1 MKNLRSGRHLGAIAA
16 IVMIAAG
23 ALSPACASAQ
33 DLSDD
38 WKFHGSIFLWMPTLS
53 GTATVSGNNTTD
65 FDVNFSK
72 ILNTLKMGAMG
83 NIEAQKGRWGAYA
96 NLIYLHLEGATATTR
111 DQAIDGV
118 PVPATI
124 NLNTDVDLK
133 GVISTFGGSYRLL
146 AEPGSS
152 FDVVAGAR
160 YLWLDATL
168 NYDLSVDFGSLAGP
182 RRTGSRSASGNTWDG
197 IVGVKGRQAFGDNR
211 EWFVPYYADVGT
223 GQSKLTYQAWVGLGY
238 SFSWGEVIASWRYLD
253 WKEPGDT
260 LDKLTVNGPQLGVAW
275 TW

>member
-1 MKNLRSGRHLGAIAA
+1 MKNRMSIGQLGVVATFAT
-16 IVMIAAG
+16 VVVG
-23 ALSPACASAQ
+23 ALAPACASAQ
-33 DLSDD
+33 ELSDD
-38 WKFHGSIFLWMPTLS
+38 WKFRGSIFLWMPTLS
-53 GTATVSGNNTTD
+53 GTAMVSGNNTTD
-65 FDVNFSK
+65 FEVNFSK

-83 NIEAQKGRWGAYA
+83 NIEAQKGRWGAFG
-96 NLIYLHLEGATATTR
+96 NIIYLHLEGATATTR
-111 DQAIDGV
+111 NQAIDGV

-152 FDVVAGAR
+152 FDLVAGAR

-168 NYDLSVDFGSLAGP
+168 NYDLAVDFGPLAGP
-182 RRTGSRSASGNTWDG
+182 RRTGSRSASGTTWDG

-223 GQSKLTYQAWVGLGY
+223 GQSKLTYQAWLGLGY
-238 SFSWGEVIASWRYLD
+238 SFPWGEVIASWRYLD

-260 LDKLTVNGPQLGVAW
+260 LDKLTVNGPQLGVAFSW
-275 TW
+275 